1 MTVSDVS
8 YRGHESKLVRRVM
21 AAKKKPST
29 AKKKLPTATKKSAAP
44 KKAAPNV
51 DAIVAPV
58 WRSPDDDDTKAVV
71 GDALLEAGSPWGEL
85 IGLQLKIAAKK
96 ATPADKKLALTLAK
110 RHHDIVGGA
119 IAKVG
124 STTKRWICEKGFLA
138 ECAVER
144 RLVKRPDWEAA
155 AASPYWATV
164 KRVSISFLVTP
175 IWWMTEWAK
184 NPATKSLRSIDI
196 SNFYLERADAKS
208 PWRVVKATSTS
219 KTYGKYLAAFA
230 KGLSPA
236 EQKALE
242 IAPSI
247 QPPKRKMLEE
257 ALAAA
262 GIKR

>member
-1 MTVSDVS
+1 MAKAKRSTATRKSP
-8 YRGHESKLVRRVM
+8 
-21 AAKKKPST
+21 AAK
-29 AKKKLPTATKKSAAP
+29 AVAP
-44 KKAAPNV
+44 GV
-51 DAIVAPV
+51 EAIVAPV
-58 WRSPDDDDTKAVV
+58 WTSPEDDDLKAVV

-110 RHHDIVGGA
+110 RHRDIVGGA

-124 STTKRWICEKGFLA
+124 STTKGWICEKGFLA

-164 KRVSISFLVTP
+164 KRVKISVLVTP

-184 NPATKSLRSIDI
+184 NPATKSLRFIDI
-196 SNFYLERADAKS
+196 SNFHLERADAKK

-219 KTYGKYLAAFA
+219 KFYGKYLVAFA

-236 EQKALE
+236 EQKAFE
-242 IAPSI
+242 IASTVHA
-247 QPPKRKMLEE
+247 PKRRVLEE
-257 ALAAA
+257 TLAVA
-262 GIKR
+262 GIRR

>member
-1 MTVSDVS
+1 
-8 YRGHESKLVRRVM
+8 M
-21 AAKKKPST
+21 AAKRKVPT
-29 AKKKLPTATKKSAAP
+29 AAKKVTIKKGAA
-44 KKAAPNV
+44 ASV
-51 DAIVAPV
+51 DPIVAPV
-58 WRSPDDDDTKAVV
+58 WKSPDDDDLKAVV

-85 IGLQLKIAAKK
+85 IGLQLKVAAKK

-110 RHHDIVGGA
+110 RHRDIVGGP

-124 STTKRWICEKGFLA
+124 STTNRWICDKGFLV
-138 ECAVER
+138 ECALER

-155 AASPYWATV
+155 ASSPYWATV
-164 KRVSISFLVTP
+164 KRVYISILVTP

-184 NPATKSLRSIDI
+184 NPATRGLRHIDI
-196 SNFYLERADAKS
+196 SNFHLERADAKS

-219 KTYGKYLAAFA
+219 KFYGKYLAAFA

-242 IAPSI
+242 IAPTV
-247 QPPKRKMLEE
+247 QAPKREMLEA

-262 GIKR
+262 GIERPSTLG

>member
-1 MTVSDVS
+1 MAA
-8 YRGHESKLVRRVM
+8 RRKKISK
-21 AAKKKPST
+21 AKKKAS
-29 AKKKLPTATKKSAAP
+29 ATKK
-44 KKAAPNV
+44 APNV

-58 WRSPDDDDTKAVV
+58 WKSPEDDDVKAVV

-96 ATPADKKLALTLAK
+96 GTPADRKLALTLAK
-110 RHHDIVGGA
+110 RHRDIVGGA

-124 STTKRWICEKGFLA
+124 STTNRWICEKGFLT

-164 KRVSISFLVTP
+164 KRVYLSILVTP
-175 IWWMTEWAK
+175 LWWMTAWAK
-184 NPATKSLRSIDI
+184 NPATKSLRQIDI
-196 SNFYLERADAKS
+196 SNFHLERADAKS

-219 KTYGKYLAAFA
+219 KVYGKYLAAFA

-236 EQKALE
+236 EQKALV
-242 IAPSI
+242 IAPSV
-247 QPPKRKMLEE
+247 QPPKRAMLEE
-257 ALAAA
+257 ALVAA